1 MGPGSCYCPWHFIYL
16 GLWGSQPQI
25 LSLHSWKMCVLRSV
39 WFFAAP
45 GTVACQVAPLAV
57 GFSRQEYRSG
67 LPCPPPGE
75 SSWSRDW
82 TYNSYVSC
90 IVNHHKQ
97 KATNSVH
104 FSKKQNKQ
112 QKKPVFSWFICSIK
126 NTIFI
131 YIITVIL

>member
-1 MGPGSCYCPWHFIYL
+1 MKLKKSSFWKILVAKTCSL
-16 GLWGSQPQI
+16 PQI
-25 LSLHSWKMCVLRSV
+25 KLFVESFIRCLVKQSCLTLWDPMDCVAHQVPLSM
-39 WFFAAP
+39 
-45 GTVACQVAPLAV
+45 